1 MRIVQALGSS
11 RKGGA
16 EQFFIR
22 LVDALNRQG
31 VQQRVLVRGGH
42 WAQERLEQVG
52 VKTDS
57 VWFGGK
63 LDIFTRA
70 KFKRVLAEHEA
81 DLAITWMRRAASAC
95 PSGPW
100 MHVARLGNY
109 YKMSAFKHC
118 DHLIGITPGIVDYI
132 KKAGWPADRVTFIP
146 NFVPAFEATPT
157 PRATLNTPEDA
168 PLIVWLGRMAQ
179 DKGPDIVVNA
189 MKEVP
194 GAYVWMA
201 GDGAFEKEVKEL
213 AGRLDLLDR
222 VRFLGWRD
230 DIHSLLEAADIYVC
244 ASRFEAHGNIVLE
257 AWAHGLPIV
266 SARSPG
272 PEHLIAH
279 GETGLLVAND
289 NPADMAQALNQLI
302 SDKHLQNRLG
312 KAGWVHFNQ
321 TYSETAVTAMYHDL
335 FSRMKAQ
342 GKRRAA

>member
-31 VQQRVLVRGGH
+31 VPQRVLVRGGH
-42 WAQERLEQVG
+42 WAQDRLEQVG

-70 KFKRVLAEHEA
+70 KFKRVLIEHEA

-95 PSGPW
+95 PTGPW

-109 YKMSAFKHC
+109 YKMSAFKDC

-132 KKAGWPADRVTFIP
+132 KNEGWPADRVTFIP
-146 NFVPAFEATPT
+146 NFVPAFTAMPAVRASFDTP
-157 PRATLNTPEDA
+157 DGV

-194 GAYVWMA
+194 GAYLWMA

-272 PEHLIAH
+272 PEHLISD

-289 NPADMAQALNQLI
+289 NPSDMARALNRLI
-302 SDKHLQNRLG
+302 SDRALSRRLG
-312 KAGWVHFNQ
+312 TAGRAHFEA
-321 TYSETAVTAMYHDL
+321 TYSEEAVTAMYHDL